1 MEFFDKLGETL
12 MTAGRD
18 VSQKA
23 KELSG
28 AAKLNLDI
36 KAKEDF
42 VQKQYTEIG
51 RQYYEA
57 HKEDDSTEFEQFASI
72 REALESIEQMR
83 KDLLELKGAKACPQC
98 GAKMPEDAA
107 FCSECG
113 ASLTPEEEPEVP
125 DEEKYEE

>member
-42 VQKQYTEIG
+42 VQKQYAEIG

-57 HKEDDSTEFEQFASI
+57 HKDDASTEFEQFASI
-72 REALESIEQMR
+72 REALESIEQMK

-98 GAKMPEDAA
+98 GAKMSENAA

-113 ASLTPEEEPEVP
+113 ASLTPAEEPEVP

>member
-42 VQKQYTEIG
+42 VQKQYAEIG

-57 HKEDDSTEFEQFASI
+57 HKDDASTEFEQFASI
-72 REALESIEQMR
+72 REALESIEQMK

>member
-42 VQKQYTEIG
+42 VQKQYAEIG

-57 HKEDDSTEFEQFASI
+57 HKDDASTEFEQFASI
-72 REALESIEQMR
+72 REALESIEQMK
-83 KDLLELKGAKACPQC
+83 KDLLELKGAKACLQC
-98 GAKMPEDAA
+98 GAKMSEDAA

-113 ASLTPEEEPEVP
+113 ASLTPAEEPEVP

>member
-42 VQKQYTEIG
+42 VQKQYAEIG
-51 RQYYEA
+51 KQYYEA
-57 HKEDDSTEFEQFASI
+57 HKDDASTEFEQFASI
-72 REALESIEQMR
+72 REALESIEQMK

-98 GAKMPEDAA
+98 GAKMSEDAA

-113 ASLTPEEEPEVP
+113 ASLTPAEEPKVP

>member
-42 VQKQYTEIG
+42 VQKQYAEIG

-57 HKEDDSTEFEQFASI
+57 HKDDASTEFEQFASI
-72 REALESIEQMR
+72 REALESIEQMK

-98 GAKMPEDAA
+98 GAKMSEDAA

-113 ASLTPEEEPEVP
+113 ASLTPAE
-125 DEEKYEE
+125 

>member
-42 VQKQYTEIG
+42 VQKQYAEIG

-57 HKEDDSTEFEQFASI
+57 HKDDASTEFEQFASI
-72 REALESIEQMR
+72 REALESIEQMK

-98 GAKMPEDAA
+98 GAKMSEDAA
-107 FCSECG
+107 FCSERSRCNRIYGRCG
-113 ASLTPEEEPEVP
+113 
-125 DEEKYEE
+125 

>member
-28 AAKLNLDI
+28 AAKLNLEI

-57 HKEDDSTEFEQFASI
+57 HKDDASTEFEQFASI
-72 REALESIEQMR
+72 REALESIEQM
-83 KDLLELKGAKACPQC
+83 KKELLALKGAKACPQC

>member
-42 VQKQYTEIG
+42 VQKQYAEIG

-57 HKEDDSTEFEQFASI
+57 HKDDASTEFEQFASI
-72 REALESIEQMR
+72 REALESIEQMK

-98 GAKMPEDAA
+98 GAKMSEDAA

-113 ASLTPEEEPEVP
+113 ASLTPAEEPEVP

>member
-42 VQKQYTEIG
+42 VQKQYAEIG

-57 HKEDDSTEFEQFASI
+57 HKDDASTEFEQFASI
-72 REALESIEQMR
+72 REALESIEQMK

-98 GAKMPEDAA
+98 GAKMSEDAA

-113 ASLTPEEEPEVP
+113 ASLTPAEEPEVP
-125 DEEKYEE
+125 AEEKYEE

>member
-57 HKEDDSTEFEQFASI
+57 HKDDDSTEFEQFASI

-98 GAKMPEDAA
+98 GAKMSEDAA

-113 ASLTPEEEPEVP
+113 ASLTPAEEPEVP